1 MHINIETERLRIRPI
16 KLIDAEFI
24 MQLVN
29 SEGWLR
35 FIGNRNISNTI
46 DAKKYIQ
53 KILDNTKIFYNVFEL
68 KELQKAIGIVTFLE
82 REGERFPDIGFALLP
97 EFEKNG
103 YTIEASKAYLK
114 EIDTLNEYENI
125 IAITLPDNQKS
136 IRVLRK
142 LGLKYQGDYK
152 KEDETLSYHSLKKLK
167 ETRW

>member
-1 MHINIETERLRIRPI
+1 MYINIETKRLRIRPI

-29 SEGWLR
+29 SEGWLK
-35 FIGNRNISNTI
+35 FIGNRNISNRI
-46 DAKKYIQ
+46 HAEKYIQ
-53 KILDNTKIFYNVFEL
+53 KILDNPKFFYNVFEL
-68 KELQKAIGIVTFLE
+68 KESQKAIGIVTFLE
-82 REGERFPDIGFALLP
+82 REDERFPDIGFALLP

-167 ETRW
+167 ETNW

>member
-1 MHINIETERLRIRPI
+1 MYINIETERLRIRPI

-68 KELQKAIGIVTFLE
+68 KESQKAIGSVTFLE

-152 KEDETLSYHSLKKLK
+152 KGLKPYH
-167 ETRW
+167 TIV

>member
-1 MHINIETERLRIRPI
+1 M
-16 KLIDAEFI
+16 IDAEFI
-24 MQLVN
+24 IELVN
-29 SEGWLR
+29 SEGWLK

-68 KELQKAIGIVTFLE
+68 KESQKAIGIVTFLE

-152 KEDETLSYHSLKKLK
+152 KGDETLSYHSLKKLK
-167 ETRW
+167 ETNW

>member
-1 MHINIETERLRIRPI
+1 
-16 KLIDAEFI
+16 

>member
-1 MHINIETERLRIRPI
+1 M
-16 KLIDAEFI
+16 IDAEFI

-68 KELQKAIGIVTFLE
+68 KESQKAIGIVTFLE